1 MTKRENREL
10 LLSNAEYKLKETI
23 SYFRC
28 LYSEDNISRATY
40 DYLYEN
46 VLYVLN
52 NIVQDELYKG
62 LEK

>member
-23 SYFRC
+23 SYFGC